1 MANNDIIELLDILY
15 GMVNEAW
22 SVPLG
27 NDKCIIEREKAIEI
41 INEIKVNLPTAI
53 AEAQRLVSARD
64 EFIGNAKRE
73 AEAMRKNAEEQAR
86 IMIEEQEIVR
96 VARAKSNEM
105 ITSAEAKSK
114 ELRRVAS
121 EYVEQIMSETER
133 SMQEALA
140 TVQNAHN
147 SFKALGGGI
156 PAAQPKS
163 EVKAEP
169 KEEVKAKPQS
179 KNDGR
184 QPQPA
189 PKQKAEH
196 KPRPQGPAKIQR
208 IQREE

>member
-1 MANNDIIELLDILY
+1 
-15 GMVNEAW
+15 
-22 SVPLG
+22 
-27 NDKCIIEREKAIEI
+27 
-41 INEIKVNLPTAI
+41 
-53 AEAQRLVSARD
+53 
-64 EFIGNAKRE
+64 
-73 AEAMRKNAEEQAR
+73 
-86 IMIEEQEIVR
+86 MIEEQEIVR

-121 EYVEQIMSETER
+121 EYVEKIMSETER

-156 PAAQPKS
+156 PAAQPKP

-169 KEEVKAKPQS
+169 KEEVKAKPQP
-179 KNDGR
+179 KNEGR

-189 PKQKAEH
+189 PKQKVEH